1 MNNPLSL
8 FHHVSDRS
16 RFIEFCLKYKGKV
29 SRSDLMEKFSLSEA
43 SATRAIRSYLD
54 DSIAKTNKPS
64 KNEPNAIFNKN
75 TKVNEISDSFDSLFN
90 LSEEEVFHWLQLEN
104 LPNSNAPLISSFHK
118 LNLPYEDEFA
128 PIVRAIMQSKCIKI
142 NYLSLSSGAK
152 ERVVVP
158 HAIFSDGLRLYI
170 RVFDRNRE
178 EFIDLASARIVC
190 VTELHEQPQKHETR
204 ENDYLWNDFIEL
216 NLIAHPK
223 LSNQAQ
229 EVIKFEYKMIRD
241 RLKIMT
247 RKSTINYFLRVWN
260 IDCSNDASLDTKVYH
275 LKLENIALISELL
288 SPIAP
293 GYQNER

>member
-288 SPIAP
+288 SSIAP
-293 GYQNER
+293 GYKK

>member
-1 MNNPLSL
+1 MNTSLSL

-128 PIVRAIMQSKCIKI
+128 PIVRAIMQSKCLKIK
-142 NYLSLSSGAK
+142 YLSLSSGAK

-170 RVFDRNRE
+170 RVFDRKRE

-223 LSNQAQ
+223 LSNLAQ

-275 LKLENIALISELL
+275 LKLENIVLISELL

-293 GYQNER
+293 GYQK